1 MWSSDKP
8 GYFHICT
15 DGNAVPWIFQD
26 DEDFIAGVNRIG
38 ICAIIS
44 KTETVAYTLMDNHG
58 HFLMHGTL
66 LACCLK
72 ISLNKYGKQIPHQRY
87 RNFNYICRVKGNS
100 RKG

>member
-1 MWSSDKP
+1 MWSSDEP

-44 KTETVAYTLMDNHG
+44 KTETVADWK
-58 HFLMHGTL
+58 
-66 LACCLK
+66 A
-72 ISLNKYGKQIPHQRY
+72 HQ
-87 RNFNYICRVKGNS
+87 S
-100 RKG
+100 

>member
-44 KTETVAYTLMDNHG
+44 KTETVAYT
-58 HFLMHGTL
+58 
-66 LACCLK
+66 
-72 ISLNKYGKQIPHQRY
+72 
-87 RNFNYICRVKGNS
+87 
-100 RKG
+100 